1 MSVAK
6 MKVVSIIG
14 MMSDL
19 DETIKICG
27 KSQAFQPEEASHF
40 YSEMKG
46 FTQLNEKNPYS
57 ISKQLLKDIFDS
69 AGLEY
74 KPVDVSDFKVGKKEI
89 DNYVTRFSTKFGSIV
104 ADKNEIEERIK
115 DTKRQI
121 DQVSHFTGQQLKLQ
135 EIFACQFIKVRF
147 GRIPK
152 ESYLKLQ
159 SYKENPY
166 VLFFP
171 CTSDNTHYW
180 GVYFAPKEQAS
191 DVDRVFAGLYFER
204 IRIESFDGTPEERLE
219 TLKLQL
225 ADDEKK
231 LASATKKLDAF
242 WESNEEQCMRF
253 YSKILEFDT
262 YFSMKKYA
270 YKYKHSFILIGWIP
284 ESEVNE
290 LRSDLEL
297 INSIECSVE
306 SAEDVMKHSPP
317 VKLKNNWFSKPFE
330 MFIEMYGLPSYNEI
344 DPTLLVSIIFTILYG
359 VMFGD
364 LGQGIVLALIG
375 YFMWRKKKMVLGK
388 ILVRCGISGAIC
400 GFFYGSVFGYEKML
414 NPIHQKLFGVKE
426 KLFEV
431 MDKENIVW
439 ILLATVAAGVFLIV
453 LAMIVNIY
461 SSLRRQDYESAIFGH
476 NGFAGLTFYLA
487 LIIGSVLAVI
497 GKSPFN
503 VFYILGLLVLPIVL
517 IFFKEPLGKLVKGD
531 PNWKPEAIGD
541 YLMQS
546 FFEMFEVLIA
556 YFSNTISFIRI
567 GAYMLVHSGMMMAGM
582 EVGKLLGRLFGG
594 DATAV
599 GFMVFW
605 NILVIGLEGTLVT
618 IQVMRLNYYEM
629 FSRFYEGQGRPFEPV
644 KVKNV

>member
-27 KSQAFQPEEASHF
+27 KSQVFHPEEASHF

-46 FTQLNEKNPYS
+46 FTQLNEKNPYN

-121 DQVSHFTGQQLKLQ
+121 DQVSHFTGQHLRLQ

-159 SYKENPY
+159 SYKDNPY

-225 ADDEKK
+225 AEDEKK
-231 LASATKKLDAF
+231 LASVSKKLDAF
-242 WESNEEQCMRF
+242 WQANEEQCMRF

-262 YFSMKKYA
+262 YFSMKRYV

-284 ESEVNE
+284 ESQVDK

-297 INSIECSVE
+297 ISSIECSVE
-306 SAEDVMKHSPP
+306 SAEDAMRHSPP

-344 DPTLLVSIIFTILYG
+344 DPTFLVSIVFTILYG
-359 VMFGD
+359 IMFGD
-364 LGQGIVLALIG
+364 LGQGIILALAG
-375 YFMWRKKKMVLGK
+375 YIMWKKKKMVLGK
-388 ILVRCGISGAIC
+388 VLVRCGISGAIC
-400 GFFYGSVFGYEKML
+400 GFFYGSVFGYEEML
-414 NPIHQKLFGVKE
+414 NPIHQKLFGVHE

-431 MDKENIVW
+431 MNKYSIPW
-439 ILLATVAAGVFLIV
+439 ILIASIAIGVIL
-453 LAMIVNIY
+453 LSLSMIVNIY
-461 SSLRRQDYESAIFGH
+461 SSLRRRDFENAIFGH
-476 NGFAGLTFYLA
+476 NGFAGLTFYLS
-487 LIIGSVLAVI
+487 LIVGAVLTATGS
-497 GKSPFN
+497 SPFN
-503 VFYILGLLVLPIVL
+503 VFYILGLLVLPVLL
-517 IFFKEPLGKLVKGD
+517 IFLKGPLGKLVKGD
-531 PNWKPEAIGD
+531 SNWKPEKIGE
-541 YLMQS
+541 YALEN
-546 FFEMFEVLIA
+546 FFEVFEVLLA
-556 YFSNTISFIRI
+556 YFSNTVSFLRI
-567 GAYMLVHSGMMMAGM
+567 GAYMMVHSGLMM
-582 EVGKLLGRLFGG
+582 VGLQIGNIFPGG
-594 DATAV
+594 NVSTIV
-599 GFMVFW
+599 FMIFW
-605 NILVIGLEGTLVT
+605 NGVVIALEGTLVT

-629 FSRFYEGQGRPFEPV
+629 FSRYFEGQGRPFNPV